1 MTPWQSRSPGR
12 NSADKKEITGMAAP
26 VVPLCP
32 GSGDPLAAAG
42 AALTAVHRYLDRCKL
57 AANTVMAYKRQTR
70 AFAAW
75 LTGRA
80 AEHPDAFADVIGA
93 EAAVTAWRRHLFE
106 NRARPATVNQALAA
120 VTLMYEQAGLRIAIK
135 RARVPKPGEP
145 DALTAAEQGAA
156 ERAAARRGARDA
168 AIVAVLLYAGARVEE
183 CARLEIE
190 DVAITARTGT
200 VRLHGKGDEV
210 RTVPLPAIARARL
223 SAWLDERGRE
233 PGPLW
238 TGQRGA
244 LTDSGITQAVLAAGH
259 AAGIEGLRPHRLRHT
274 FATRLRQGGADPA
287 QVQALLGHAT
297 LDTSAR
303 YFRAGPAETAA
314 VVERVFDQ

>member
-1 MTPWQSRSPGR
+1 MRQ
-12 NSADKKEITGMAAP
+12 
-26 VVPLCP
+26 
-32 GSGDPLAAAG
+32 
-42 AALTAVHRYLDRCKL
+42 DRCKL
-57 AANTVMAYKRQTR
+57 ATNTVMAYKRQTR

-75 LTGRA
+75 LTDRA
-80 AEHPDAFADVIGA
+80 NEHPDAFADVVGA
-93 EAAVTAWRRHLFE
+93 EAAVTAWRRHLVQD
-106 NRARPATVNQALAA
+106 RAKPATVNQALAA
-120 VTLMYEQAGLRIAIK
+120 VTLMYEQAGLRIVVK

-145 DALTAAEQGAA
+145 GALTAAEQGAV
-156 ERAAARRGARDA
+156 ERAAARRSVRDA
-168 AIVAVLLYAGARVEE
+168 AIVAVLLYAGEE
-183 CARLEIE
+183 CARLESE

-200 VRLHGKGDEV
+200 VRLAGKGDEV
-210 RTVPLPAIARARL
+210 RTVPLPAIARTRL

-233 PGPLW
+233 AGPLW

-244 LTDSGITQAVLAAGH
+244 LTGSGITQVVLAAGR

-287 QVQALLGHAT
+287 QVQALLGHAS

>member
-1 MTPWQSRSPGR
+1 
-12 NSADKKEITGMAAP
+12 MAAR
-26 VVPLCP
+26 VVMLRP

-57 AANTVMAYKRQTR
+57 ATNTVMAYKRQTR

-80 AEHPDAFADVIGA
+80 AEHPDAFADVVGA
-93 EAAVTAWRRHLFE
+93 EAAVTAWGRHLFE
-106 NRARPATVNQALAA
+106 DRAKPATVNQALAA
-120 VTLMYEQAGLRIAIK
+120 VTLMYEQAGLRIAVK

-145 DALTAAEQGAA
+145 DALTAAEQGVV
-156 ERAAARRGARDA
+156 ERAAARRGVRDA
-168 AIVAVLLYAGARVEE
+168 AVVAVLLYAGARAEE
-183 CARLEIE
+183 CARLESG

-223 SAWLDERGRE
+223 TDWLDQRGRE

-244 LTDSGITQAVLAAGH
+244 LTDSGITQVVLAAGH
-259 AAGIEGLRPHRLRHT
+259 AADIEGLRPHRLRHT

-287 QVQALLGHAT
+287 QVQALLGHAS